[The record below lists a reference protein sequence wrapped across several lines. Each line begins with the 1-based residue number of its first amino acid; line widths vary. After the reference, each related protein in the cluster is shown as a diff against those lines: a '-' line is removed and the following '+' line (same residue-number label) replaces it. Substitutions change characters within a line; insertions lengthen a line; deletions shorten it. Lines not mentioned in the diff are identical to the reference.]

1 MTTSSRGIPR
11 VLPAPVLAL
20 VLVAVAALAV
30 PAALPAD
37 SFRFS
42 GDRTEIVLAEGRQRT
57 LLRGNARVVSNSF
70 TLEAQEIELSGTDF
84 RYAETRGSVRVTDS
98 ERDMTISADRLRFDR
113 ETENTRASGNVVVED
128 RENDLVLR
136 GGHMET
142 REGGDLLFVQ
152 IAVRVLQDDLVAR
165 AQFLRYRRADS
176 VIELSGFPI
185 VYWKGDRYRATR
197 IILNLDTEEIELQGQ
212 VEGAVTVE
220 REEDDAA
227 EPEEDPGE

>member
-1 MTTSSRGIPR
+1 MWYTPPGK
-11 VLPAPVLAL
+11 
-20 VLVAVAALAV
+20 AALAMV
-30 PAALPAD
+30 LPVLFVANVMVVPAD

-57 LLRGNARVVSNSF
+57 VLRGNARVQSNEII
-70 TLEAQEIELSGTDF
+70 LEAREIELSGTDF
-84 RYAETRGSVRVTDS
+84 RYARTSGGVRVVDQG
-98 ERDMTISADRLRFDR
+98 RNMTIEADSLWFDR
-113 ETENTRASGNVVVED
+113 ETENIRATGNVIVED
-128 RENDLVLR
+128 SENDLVLR
-136 GGHMET
+136 GGHLET

-165 AQFLRYRRADS
+165 AQFLRFRREES

-220 REEDDAA
+220 REQIDE
-227 EPEEDPGE
+227 